1 MKTKMLTNPSMVL
14 VSRKDRK
21 LILEYLFREGVLT
34 VQKDGMKPK
43 HDHIDVSNLRVMMV
57 MKSLASRDYVKMK
70 FNWQWFYYFL
80 TDSGI
85 EYLREVLHLPA
96 QVFPATLTKQ
106 SRPTRSGGMGDDG
119 EGKGKKGKGKGKG
132 KKGGWG
138 KGKGKGGYE
147 GADEKVEGG
156 GEEVVAVV
164 AQEEEKA

>member
-1 MKTKMLTNPSMVL
+1 MVL

-21 LILEYLFREGVLT
+21 LILEYLFKEGVLA
-34 VQKDGMKPK
+34 VQKDGMKVK
-43 HDHIDVSNLRVMMV
+43 HEQIDVPNLRVMMV

-106 SRPTRSGGMGDDG
+106 QRPTRTPGAGGEDG
-119 EGKGKKGKGKGKG
+119 ERPKGKGKKGKGKGKG
-132 KKGGWG
+132 WG
-138 KGKGKGGYE
+138 KGKGKGGYD
-147 GADEKVEGG
+147 GADEKEG
-156 GEEVVAVV
+156 GEEA
-164 AQEEEKA
+164 APAAEE